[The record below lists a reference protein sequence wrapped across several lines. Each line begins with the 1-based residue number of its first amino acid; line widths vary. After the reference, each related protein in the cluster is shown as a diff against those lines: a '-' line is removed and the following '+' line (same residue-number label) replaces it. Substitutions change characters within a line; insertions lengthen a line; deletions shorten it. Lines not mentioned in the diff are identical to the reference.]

1 MAEEKRAFSWR
12 SGQGWSENEKK
23 RRLPKETA
31 FCLIVTR
38 KEEFVVLG
46 RPGSDLLSQGLSHST
61 IGAEEFN
68 GRVRDG
74 IGFKLLARTTR
85 PAKDKDTKQAR
96 TRSVRAQSP
105 GLTRGPRSAYA
116 KVFVSMDCRV
126 KPGNDKETMDTE
138 NESNQANRTIST
150 GKLHALLRFH
160 TRPINVVVF
169 HGSQG
174 NTRFEVGFPL
184 RCFQR
189 LSRPYIAMQHCRWRD
204 NCSTR
209 GTFIPVL
216 SY

>member
-1 MAEEKRAFSWR
+1 M
-12 SGQGWSENEKK
+12 
-23 RRLPKETA
+23 
-31 FCLIVTR
+31 
-38 KEEFVVLG
+38 
-46 RPGSDLLSQGLSHST
+46 SHST

-85 PAKDKDTKQAR
+85 PAKDKETKQAR
-96 TRSVRAQSP
+96 MRSIRAQSS
-105 GLTRGPRSAYA
+105 GLTRGPTLEAKQRSLFRWIAGSSSA
-116 KVFVSMDCRV
+116 KTRFALL
-126 KPGNDKETMDTE
+126 PGNDKETMDTE

-150 GKLHALLRFH
+150 GKLHALLHLH

-174 NTRFEVGFPL
+174 NSRFEVGFPL

>member
-1 MAEEKRAFSWR
+1 MFARERRRPETT
-12 SGQGWSENEKK
+12 K
-23 RRLPKETA
+23 RRFPEGKAA

-38 KEEFVVLG
+38 KEEFLVLG

-85 PAKDKDTKQAR
+85 PAKDKDTKQAAIMR
-96 TRSVRAQSP
+96 VYASQFSQ
-105 GLTRGPRSAYA
+105 GP
-116 KVFVSMDCRV
+116 CG
-126 KPGNDKETMDTE
+126 PMDTE

-150 GKLHALLRFH
+150 GKLHALLHLH

-174 NTRFEVGFPL
+174 NIRFEVGFPL

>member
-1 MAEEKRAFSWR
+1 MTQKKAAFPK
-12 SGQGWSENEKK
+12 GK
-23 RRLPKETA
+23 RR
-31 FCLIVTR
+31 FCLITISR
-38 KEEFVVLG
+38 RGIVVLG

-85 PAKDKDTKQAR
+85 PAKDKDTKQALVV
-96 TRSVRAQSP
+96 SGNGEWRAAICSLFATPYSP
-105 GLTRGPRSAYA
+105 L
-116 KVFVSMDCRV
+116 
-126 KPGNDKETMDTE
+126 MDTE

-150 GKLHALLRFH
+150 GKLHALLHFH
-160 TRPINVVVF
+160 TRPINVVVY

-174 NTRFEVGFPL
+174 NSRFEVGFPL

>member
-1 MAEEKRAFSWR
+1 MLAVAPRFGRCDQLAIGISPASR
-12 SGQGWSENEKK
+12 CGAHKK
-23 RRLPKETA
+23 TPRPFREAA
-31 FCLIVTR
+31 FCSIMTR
-38 KEEFVVLG
+38 KEEIFVLG

-85 PAKDKDTKQAR
+85 PAKDKDTKQAVW
-96 TRSVRAQSP
+96 SFISW
-105 GLTRGPRSAYA
+105 LSHEDHI
-116 KVFVSMDCRV
+116 F
-126 KPGNDKETMDTE
+126 MDTE

-150 GKLHALLRFH
+150 GKLHALPHLH
-160 TRPINVVVF
+160 TRPINVVVY